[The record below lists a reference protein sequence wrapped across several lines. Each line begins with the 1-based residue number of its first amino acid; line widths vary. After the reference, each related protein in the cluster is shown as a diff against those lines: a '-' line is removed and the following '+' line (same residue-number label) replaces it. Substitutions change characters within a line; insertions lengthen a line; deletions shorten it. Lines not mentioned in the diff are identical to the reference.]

1 MAEAAF
7 FAQVVGTGSRICARC
22 IWRLSDSGGL
32 MKGSTQKILTAAL
45 TMAFIGG
52 CAIGPD
58 YKRPAIDVGAAYK
71 EQADWKPAEPKDE
84 LIRGKWWEVFADA
97 DLNALAAQIDVSNQN
112 LKVAEA
118 RYRQSAALVQ
128 SSRAGYFPTLS
139 ATTSATRARA
149 ASRGG
154 ATPETTNSYNAGL
167 NAGWEIDL
175 WGRVRRQVESSSA
188 SAAASRAD
196 LEAVRLSL
204 QSELAIN
211 YFQLRVTD
219 EQKQLLD
226 DTVAA
231 YRRSLELTTNRYN
244 VGVAAKGD
252 VVQAQAQ
259 LRSTEAQA
267 LDLEVTRSQ
276 LEHAIA
282 TLIGKVPAA
291 FSLPAKPFTLK
302 MPRMPVGVPST
313 LLERRPDIAAAE
325 RRMAAA
331 NAEVGVARAAYFPSL
346 SLSGNVGQSSSTWGK
361 LLSASNRAWS
371 LGPDLALTLLD
382 FGRRSA
388 ANTQAEAAYDQT
400 VASYRQTVL
409 DGLQEV
415 EDNLAALRIL
425 EEEAVVQADAVRL
438 ARESVLLTTNQY
450 KAGTVSYL
458 NVVTVQASQLSNER
472 TSVSLLGRR
481 LNAAVGLIRAL
492 GGGWTAAEIAEQ
504 K

>member
-1 MAEAAF
+1 
-7 FAQVVGTGSRICARC
+7 
-22 IWRLSDSGGL
+22 
-32 MKGSTQKILTAAL
+32 MKYSNRTVIAVAAL
-45 TMAFIGG
+45 AALAG

-58 YKRPAIDVGAAYK
+58 YQRPAIDVGTAYK
-71 EQADWKPAEPKDE
+71 ELTDWKPAEPKDE

-97 DLNALAAQIDVSNQN
+97 ELNALAAQINVSNQS
-112 LKVAEA
+112 LKAAEA
-118 RYRQSAALVQ
+118 RYRQAVAGVQ
-128 SSRAGYFPTLS
+128 SSRSGLFPNLS
-139 ATTSATRARA
+139 ATTGATRARA

-154 ATPETTNSYNAGL
+154 ATPETTTGYNAGL
-167 NAGWEIDL
+167 SSTWEIDV
-175 WGRVRRQVESSSA
+175 WGRVRRQLEASSA
-188 SAAASRAD
+188 SAEASDAD

-231 YRRSLELTTNRYN
+231 YKKSLELTNNRYN

-267 LDLEVTRSQ
+267 LDLGVTRAQ

-282 TLIGKVPAA
+282 TLIGKPPSA
-291 FSLPAKPFTLK
+291 FKLAPKPFTLK
-302 MPRMPVGVPST
+302 MPRMPLGVPST

-325 RRMAAA
+325 RRVAAA
-331 NAEVGVARAAYFPSL
+331 NAQVGVARAAYFPTL
-346 SLSGNVGQSSSTWGK
+346 SLSGNVSQNSSTWSK
-361 LLSASNRAWS
+361 LFSAANRSWS

-382 FGRRSA
+382 FGKRGA
-388 ANTQAEAAYDQT
+388 ANDSAVAAYDQT
-400 VASYRQTVL
+400 VANYRQTVL
-409 DGLQEV
+409 DALQEV

-425 EEEAVVQADAVRL
+425 EEEALVQADAVKL

-472 TSVSLLGRR
+472 TAVSLLGRR
-481 LNAAVGLIRAL
+481 LSAAVGLIRAL
-492 GGGWTAAEIAEQ
+492 GGGWAATEMAQQ

>member
-1 MAEAAF
+1 
-7 FAQVVGTGSRICARC
+7 
-22 IWRLSDSGGL
+22 
-32 MKGSTQKILTAAL
+32 MKGSTKNTLVVALAVAAL
-45 TMAFIGG
+45 AG
-52 CAIGPD
+52 CAIGPN
-58 YKRPAIDVGAAYK
+58 YTRPTVDVGAVYK
-71 EQADWKPAEPKDE
+71 ELADWKPAEPKDE
-84 LIRGKWWEVFADA
+84 LIRGKWWQVFADA
-97 DLNALAAQIDVSNQN
+97 DLNELASQIDISNQN
-112 LKVAEA
+112 LKAAEA
-118 RYRQSAALVQ
+118 RYRQAAALVQ
-128 SSRAGYFPTLS
+128 SSRAGYFPSLS
-139 ATTSATRARA
+139 ATTGATRSRA

-154 ATPETTNSYNAGL
+154 PTPDATTNYNAGL
-167 NAGWEIDL
+167 NAAWEIDV
-175 WGRVRRQVESSSA
+175 WGRVRRQVEASSA
-188 SAAASRAD
+188 SAAASDAD

-267 LDLEVTRSQ
+267 LDLRVTRAQ

-282 TLIGKVPAA
+282 TLIGKAPAN
-291 FSLPAKPFTLK
+291 FSLAPKPFTL
-302 MPRMPVGVPST
+302 RMPSMPLGVPSA

-331 NAEVGVARAAYFPSL
+331 NAQVGVAMAAYFPSL
-346 SLSGNVGQSSSTWGK
+346 SLSGNVGQNSSTWSK
-361 LLSASNRAWS
+361 LFSASNRAWS

-388 ANTQAEAAYDQT
+388 ATTQAEASYDQT
-400 VASYRQTVL
+400 VATYRQTVL
-409 DGLQEV
+409 DALQEV
-415 EDNLAALRIL
+415 EDNLAALHIL
-425 EEEAVVQADAVRL
+425 EEEAVIQADAVKL

-472 TSVSLLGRR
+472 TAVSLLGRR
-481 LNAAVGLIRAL
+481 LSAAVGLIRAL
-492 GGGWTAAEIAEQ
+492 GGGWYATEVLEQ